1 MKKLKG
7 LIWPFMLIPALMF
20 TGCSSSAEANDTK
33 YDYLPEAEND
43 SIIASVGLTD
53 EMRVSFI
60 DVGQGDSEFIE
71 LPNGQTLLID
81 AGTNDTGAN
90 VTEYISS
97 LGYSSIDYVVGTH
110 PHEDHIGGLDD
121 VINAFDIGA
130 LYMPKVIADT
140 KTFEDVLDAAEA
152 KGLSINTAKAGVS
165 LVSEEDLKVEMLAP
179 TLDSYEN
186 TNDYSAVIKIVYDD
200 TSFLFMGDSEEFSEN
215 LITGSLDSDVLKV
228 GHHGSTTSTGDDFL
242 KKVSPAYAVIS
253 CGKGNSYGH
262 PHQETLDKLV
272 SFGAEVY
279 RTDELGT
286 VIAVSD
292 GKNISFDFLPTI
304 SDTAD
309 TADTSNT
316 TPAADNPVSNGTAK
330 TDVQSP
336 STEGA
341 VSEPQKTAS
350 YVLNTNTKKIHLPGC
365 SSVDKMSESN
375 KAYTDDYQ
383 QAINE
388 GYTPC
393 KICNP

>member
-81 AGTNDTGAN
+81 AGTNETGAN
-90 VTEYISS
+90 VTEYISF

-336 STEGA
+336 STEGE